1 MRCDKCGVGQLFRA
15 SATERLGKREPPDRH
30 LDRGF
35 PCRGCADEHDRGRC
49 DCFLRS
55 RVQSWVIGS
64 RHGHAIL
71 GDDDLFAGC
80 RSVHELRQICLGF
93 VQVGDHGH
101 VSS

>member
-15 SATERLGKREPPDRH
+15 DMRSRGLRVLERDGEAPKPAMIDSATERLGKRKPPHRH

-64 RHGHAIL
+64 PPQEHMRI
-71 GDDDLFAGC
+71 
-80 RSVHELRQICLGF
+80 EQ
-93 VQVGDHGH
+93 
-101 VSS
+101 